1 MCFTYFEPNTLMKLV
16 SFDVGLRNLAYCVLE
31 GSSRH
36 DLKITGW
43 DLIDVMA
50 EMGGLDKPLCHKCK
64 KPACWVQSH
73 KIYACTRHKGTSGLT
88 YTKTTLAKKTKEELL
103 VLGTPLQIQG
113 KTKKELVDK
122 LYVAFS
128 GTVWKRCVK
137 SAKQG
142 SVVDLAPAIAFS
154 LQERASIW
162 KDSDLVVFEQQPDKR
177 MLCVQG
183 MLHMW
188 FVTQGFK
195 CKGVS
200 AVHKLTN
207 VITLEDSTK
216 TYKGRKKTG
225 IVHATELVP
234 VENRGFMLKHPKKDD
249 LADCFLQGLWVMEHT
264 K

>member
-1 MCFTYFEPNTLMKLV
+1 MKLV
-16 SFDVGLRNLAYCVLE
+16 SFDVGLRNLAFCVLE
-31 GSSRH
+31 GSSRS
-36 DLKITGW
+36 DIKITGW

-64 KPACWVQSH
+64 KPACWVQDSL
-73 KIYACTRHKGTSGLT
+73 YACTRHKGKSVFSTKSGLQ
-88 YTKTTLAKKTKEELL
+88 KNTKEQLL
-103 VLGTPLQIQG
+103 EIAKNMSLPLST
-113 KTKKELVDK
+113 TKKDLVETIYSASSK
-122 LYVAFS
+122 MS
-128 GTVWKRCVK
+128 WKRCVK

-154 LQERASIW
+154 LRERESIW
-162 KDSDLVVFEQQPDKR
+162 KNADLIVFEQQPDKR

-200 AVHKLTN
+200 AIHKLSN
-207 VITLEDSTK
+207 MITLEDSTK

-225 IVHATELVP
+225 IVHATQLVP
-234 VENRGFMLKHPKKDD
+234 SENKAFMLKHPKKDD
-249 LADCFLQGLWVMEHT
+249 LADCFLQGLWVLEHNRF
-264 K
+264 

>member
-1 MCFTYFEPNTLMKLV
+1 MKLV
-16 SFDVGLRNLAYCVLE
+16 SFDVGLRNLAFCVLE
-31 GSSRH
+31 GTSRK

-64 KPACWVQSH
+64 KPACWIQNTT
-73 KIYACTRHKGTSGLT
+73 YACSRHKGTSGLAV
-88 YTKTTLAKKTKEELL
+88 TKSALSKKTKEELQA
-103 VLGTPLQIQG
+103 LGLPLNITG
-113 KTKKELVDK
+113 TTKKELVDK
-122 LYVAFS
+122 LYAHSS
-128 GTVWKRCVK
+128 GSVWKRCVK

-142 SVVDLAPAIAFS
+142 SVVDLAPAILTS
-154 LQERASIW
+154 LSSRMNLW
-162 KDSDLVVFEQQPDKR
+162 KNSDLIVFEQQPDKR

-188 FVTQGFK
+188 FTCQGFR

-207 VITLEDSTK
+207 MVTIEDATK

-225 IVHATELVP
+225 IVHAQELVP
-234 VENRGFMLKHPKKDD
+234 TEELKVFMMKHPKRDD
-249 LADCFLQGLWVMEHT
+249 LADSFLQGLWVLENG
-264 K
+264 KR

>member
-1 MCFTYFEPNTLMKLV
+1 MKLV
-16 SFDVGLRNLAYCVLE
+16 SFDVGLRNLAFCVLE
-31 GSSRH
+31 GTSRS

-64 KPACWVQSH
+64 KPACWVQQTTYS
-73 KIYACTRHKGTSGLT
+73 CTRHKGVTGTT
-88 YTKTTLAKKTKEELL
+88 YTKSCLSKKTKEELL
-103 VLGTPLQIQG
+103 TMGVQG

-122 LYVAFS
+122 LYAS
-128 GTVWKRCVK
+128 SSQSVWKRCVK

-142 SVVDLAPAIAFS
+142 SVVDLAPAISAS
-154 LQERASIW
+154 LQARMNLW
-162 KDSDLVVFEQQPDKR
+162 KGSNLIAFEQQPDKR

-188 FVTQGFK
+188 FVTQGYK

-207 VITLEDSTK
+207 MVTIQDVTK

-225 IVHATELVP
+225 IVHAAELVP
-234 VENRGFMLKHPKKDD
+234 TEELKIFMLKHPKKDD
-249 LADCFLQGLWVMEHT
+249 LADSFLQGLWVLENT

>member
-1 MCFTYFEPNTLMKLV
+1 MKLV

-31 GSSRH
+31 GTNRQ
-36 DLKITGW
+36 DLRITGW

-64 KPACWVQSH
+64 KPACWNQ
-73 KIYACTRHKGTSGLT
+73 KEIYACTRHKGASGLT
-88 YTKTTLAKKTKEELL
+88 YQKTSLTKKTKEEL
-103 VLGTPLQIQG
+103 QIMSSSVNIVG
-113 KTKKELVDK
+113 RTKKELVDK
-122 LYVAFS
+122 LYTHFS

-142 SVVDLAPAIAFS
+142 SVVDLAPAIADS
-154 LQERASIW
+154 LHTRADLW
-162 KDSDLVVFEQQPDKR
+162 KNSDLIVFEQQPDKR

-188 FVTQGFK
+188 FVSQGYR

-207 VITLEDSTK
+207 IVTLQDATK

-225 IVHATELVP
+225 IVHAAELVP
-234 VENRGFMLKHPKKDD
+234 TEELKAFMLKHPKKDD
-249 LADCFLQGLWVMEHT
+249 LADCFLQGLWVLENS

>member
-1 MCFTYFEPNTLMKLV
+1 MKLV
-16 SFDVGLRNLAYCVLE
+16 SFDVGLRNLAFCVLE
-31 GSSRH
+31 GTNRQ

-50 EMGGLDKPLCHKCK
+50 EIGGLNKPICHKCK
-64 KPACWVQSH
+64 KPACWNQNH
-73 KIYACTRHKGTSGLT
+73 LYACTRHKGVSGSA
-88 YTKTTLAKKTKEELL
+88 YPKTALMKKTKEELQKI
-103 VLGTPLQIQG
+103 GTPVNISG
-113 KTKKELVDK
+113 NTKKELVDK
-122 LYVAFS
+122 LYLHFS
-128 GTVWKRCVK
+128 GNVWKRCVK

-142 SVVDLAPAIAFS
+142 SVVDLAPAIASS
-154 LQERASIW
+154 LKTRTNLWNDA
-162 KDSDLVVFEQQPDKR
+162 DLIVFEQQPDKR

-188 FVTQGFK
+188 FTCEGFR

-207 VITLEDSTK
+207 MVTLQDATK

-225 IVHATELVP
+225 IVHAAELVP
-234 VENRGFMLKHPKKDD
+234 TEELKTFMMKHPKKDD
-249 LADCFLQGLWVMEHT
+249 LADCFLQGLWVLENQ

>member
-1 MCFTYFEPNTLMKLV
+1 
-16 SFDVGLRNLAYCVLE
+16 
-31 GSSRH
+31 
-36 DLKITGW
+36 
-43 DLIDVMA
+43 
-50 EMGGLDKPLCHKCK
+50 
-64 KPACWVQSH
+64 
-73 KIYACTRHKGTSGLT
+73 
-88 YTKTTLAKKTKEELL
+88 
-103 VLGTPLQIQG
+103 
-113 KTKKELVDK
+113 
-122 LYVAFS
+122 
-128 GTVWKRCVK
+128 
-137 SAKQG
+137 
-142 SVVDLAPAIAFS
+142 LAPAIAFS
-154 LQERASIW
+154 LQERESIW
-162 KDSDLVVFEQQPDKR
+162 KNSDLVVFEQQPDKR

-234 VENRGFMLKHPKKDD
+234 PENRGFMLKHPKKDD
-249 LADCFLQGLWVMEHT
+249 LADCFLQGLWVLEHT

>member
-1 MCFTYFEPNTLMKLV
+1 MKLV
-16 SFDVGLRNLAYCVLE
+16 SFDVGLRNLAFCVLE
-31 GSSRH
+31 GTSRS

-64 KPACWVQSH
+64 KPACWIQQTT
-73 KIYACTRHKGTSGLT
+73 YACTRHKGTSGSVH
-88 YTKTTLAKKTKEELL
+88 TKSSLSKKTKEELL
-103 VLGTPLQIQG
+103 AMGVQG

-122 LYVAFS
+122 LYAASS
-128 GTVWKRCVK
+128 GSIWKRCVK

-142 SVVDLAPAIAFS
+142 SVVDLAPAIAAS
-154 LQERASIW
+154 LQSRINLW
-162 KDSDLVVFEQQPDKR
+162 KGANLIAFEQQPDKR

-188 FVTQGFK
+188 FVTQGYK

-200 AVHKLTN
+200 AIHKLTN
-207 VITLEDSTK
+207 MVTIQDVTK

-225 IVHATELVP
+225 IVHAAELVP
-234 VENRGFMLKHPKKDD
+234 TEELKIFMLKHPKKDD
-249 LADCFLQGLWVMEHT
+249 LADSFLQGLWVLENT
-264 K
+264 KLF